1 MSMCI
6 LTKTMTN
13 GFLMMTRE
21 KKAETKLTKGKAD
34 TNCKLEL
41 AILDY
46 GEEMDPS
53 HFVCDDPN

>member
-1 MSMCI
+1 MA
-6 LTKTMTN
+6 
-13 GFLMMTRE
+13 RE